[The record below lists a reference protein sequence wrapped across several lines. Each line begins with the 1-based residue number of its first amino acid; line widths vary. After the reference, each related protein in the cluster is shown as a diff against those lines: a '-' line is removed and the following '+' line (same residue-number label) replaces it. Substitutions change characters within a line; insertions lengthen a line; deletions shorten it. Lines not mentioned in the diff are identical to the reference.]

1 MGAIGSEIKVG
12 SIVLHARLGKGVVL
26 EVGKNGCLV
35 NYTSKQ
41 GILVRGSAFQDLEV
55 IYE

>member
-1 MGAIGSEIKVG
+1 MGSIGTEIKVG
-12 SIVLHARLGKGVVL
+12 SIVLHAKLGKGIVL

-35 NYTSKQ
+35 NYTCKQ

-55 IYE
+55 IHE

>member
-1 MGAIGSEIKVG
+1 LGSVGTEIKIG
-12 SIVLHARLGKGVVL
+12 SIVLHAKLGKGIVL

-35 NYTSKQ
+35 NYTCKQ

-55 IYE
+55 IHE

>member
-1 MGAIGSEIKVG
+1 LGAIGSEIKVG